1 MDYLLC
7 AAVSLDFLLY
17 LPTSMNKRF
26 KVCPLG
32 KARTEKKVPGTFR
45 FSSLTLPSRNT
56 LHTDQVALAIHSAP
70 THKI

>member
-7 AAVSLDFLLY
+7 AAVSLGFLSY

-32 KARTEKKVPGTFR
+32 KGDEVVCAV
-45 FSSLTLPSRNT
+45 S
-56 LHTDQVALAIHSAP
+56 
-70 THKI
+70 